1 MKASSRLAAVLSFL
15 ALGPAWPAS
24 AQLSPPNDA
33 GVAMGHLHYY
43 VRDLQANQRFWESL
57 GGTAGTFGQSVVM
70 TFPDVLVFL
79 SPGESDGG
87 TEGSVLNHMAFRVQ
101 SLATIAAAGFEF
113 ENSGSGVTNVFSPE
127 GERIELF
134 DDTATNLTFT
144 VEQGRTDQVTA
155 RHNEPLRV
163 PIISHHLHLY
173 LTDDAVEEAQDWYAS
188 LFGGIRGTRWRY
200 DAVDFP
206 GINFNFS
213 HNPDGGGAP
222 TRGRMLDHIG
232 FEVTNL
238 EAFCRK
244 LEADGVTLDV
254 PYTRH
259 ASGIGYAFLTD
270 PWGVYIELT
279 EGLRGL

>member
-1 MKASSRLAAVLSFL
+1 M
-15 ALGPAWPAS
+15 
-24 AQLSPPNDA
+24 
-33 GVAMGHLHYY
+33 
-43 VRDLQANQRFWESL
+43 
-57 GGTAGTFGQSVVM
+57 
-70 TFPDVLVFL
+70 
-79 SPGESDGG
+79 
-87 TEGSVLNHMAFRVQ
+87 
-101 SLATIAAAGFEF
+101 
-113 ENSGSGVTNVFSPE
+113 
-127 GERIELF
+127 
-134 DDTATNLTFT
+134 
-144 VEQGRTDQVTA
+144 
-155 RHNEPLRV
+155 

-188 LFGGIRGTRWRY
+188 VFGGIRGTRWRY

-270 PWGVYIELT
+270 PWGVNIELT